1 MDPGALLAG
10 KRVLATGA
18 LSGREGIHDQEPDA
32 RMGALRHP
40 RERIEPGHV
49 STGMTHEQWGT
60 DYGRTMIGRVP
71 MQRPGKPQDL
81 DGLPLRLA
89 TDASS

>member
-1 MDPGALLAG
+1 
-10 KRVLATGA
+10 
-18 LSGREGIHDQEPDA
+18 
-32 RMGALRHP
+32 
-40 RERIEPGHV
+40 
-49 STGMTHEQWGT
+49 MTHEQWGT